1 MIPKAQKNEL
11 LILYVVLKS
20 TVTAESLSQLL
31 GVPKRTIKE
40 QIRHLNAALEE
51 HFALKNLISSNYK
64 GEITFQLEHKEAGLA
79 LFFQLKLFYMK
90 QSVDFLIV
98 TKLLTKPAITANK
111 LAQDLFISRS
121 YLSRK
126 IKLLN
131 AQFKD
136 LDISIQ
142 SKNGCV
148 SLAGDEI
155 IVRLFGF
162 FLLAD
167 AYHALEWPFETFSRQ
182 ELNSR
187 IPPQILETSAKRSEA
202 KNSLLRY
209 LFSIMQTRIAG
220 GHFIPPAEN
229 PALVELVEMIDSV
242 YDISAL
248 LFTETKKTAIP
259 LAHQANEGLY
269 IDFFCHIFASEFV
282 PPTVITELGKKF
294 AVSQN
299 KYTRLALQLI
309 RQVEAA
315 ARIKI
320 SAETIDTF
328 LYFLTLQ
335 IAYYEVMDHKIAP
348 MERFLFQSPN
358 LSTAFNTFL
367 SHQIAEQ
374 LDQFIAHEALEYLN
388 DERARMTLR
397 NLLSILLEVE
407 NRSKTYIYIQIYKEF
422 STKFM
427 INHMIASVF
436 NAENVVITDDFRK
449 ADLVITDS
457 LEQADRTQRNIYFFD
472 SLKNHDQWKEIL
484 QAIQAIQL
492 KKMLVE

>member
-1 MIPKAQKNEL
+1 M
-11 LILYVVLKS
+11 V
-20 TVTAESLSQLL
+20 
-31 GVPKRTIKE
+31 
-40 QIRHLNAALEE
+40 
-51 HFALKNLISSNYK
+51 
-64 GEITFQLEHKEAGLA
+64 
-79 LFFQLKLFYMK
+79 
-90 QSVDFLIV
+90 
-98 TKLLTKPAITANK
+98 
-111 LAQDLFISRS
+111 
-121 YLSRK
+121 
-126 IKLLN
+126 
-131 AQFKD
+131 
-136 LDISIQ
+136 
-142 SKNGCV
+142 
-148 SLAGDEI
+148 
-155 IVRLFGF
+155 
-162 FLLAD
+162 
-167 AYHALEWPFETFSRQ
+167 
-182 ELNSR
+182 
-187 IPPQILETSAKRSEA
+187 
-202 KNSLLRY
+202 
-209 LFSIMQTRIAG
+209 IA
-220 GHFIPPAEN
+220 
-229 PALVELVEMIDSV
+229 
-242 YDISAL
+242 
-248 LFTETKKTAIP
+248 
-259 LAHQANEGLY
+259 
-269 IDFFCHIFASEFV
+269 
-282 PPTVITELGKKF
+282 ELGKKF

-299 KYTRLALQLI
+299 KYTRLALRLI

-320 SAETIDTF
+320 SAATIDTF

-388 DERARMTLR
+388 DEKARMTLR

-427 INHMIASVF
+427 ISHMIASVF

-457 LEQADRTQRNIYFFD
+457 LEQADRAQRNIYFFD
-472 SLKNHDQWKEIL
+472 SLKNHEQWKEIL